1 MDSGNVGAAYK
12 RDRRR
17 LVEGLRA
24 SGIDELAVLHAFD
37 TVPRHMFVPDVIRHR
52 AYEDAALPIG
62 HGQTISRPGVHAI
75 HLTLAELEGTERV
88 LEIGTGSGFQ
98 TALLAALAREVY
110 SVEAVAELGRQARDR
125 LEAVSASNVTLW
137 VGDGSSGW
145 PEHAPYDVILVG
157 AAAPKVPEALAEQLA
172 LGGRLIIPVG
182 EKGDQRLLRVV
193 RTADGLVEETVDN
206 ARFVP
211 LVGEEGW

>member
-1 MDSGNVGAAYK
+1 LDSGNVGAAYK